1 MSLILRQLLRDPL
14 VTRPISRA
22 LRRYDDDWFLNDWP
36 ARKAR
41 RMVQPEYESPI
52 GLMNEMNRQM
62 SAAMSQMQ
70 EMANELDNLDEL
82 VGRSLVNQENELP
95 RKRLKREAETIVRR
109 TESGGLQLALDVDGF
124 KPEELKIKL
133 VDDNL
138 VVEASSETSGEDSYR
153 RSQFKRWFKLPE
165 DCKLED
171 IKSKL
176 TGDNRLLIDL
186 PSSKPPLEQRTR
198 SIPIE
203 MEKKSAADSNKQV
216 EDNNKAPS
224 MESGKASKE

>member
-22 LRRYDDDWFLNDWP
+22 LRRYDDDWFFNDWP
-36 ARKAR
+36 ARKVR
-41 RMVQPEYESPI
+41 RAVAPEYESPI
-52 GLMNEMNRQM
+52 VLMNEMNRQM
-62 SAAMSQMQ
+62 NAAMNQIQ
-70 EMANELDNLDEL
+70 EMANELDTLDEL
-82 VGRSLVNQENELP
+82 VGGSIANELP
-95 RKRLKREAETIVRR
+95 RKKIKREAETIVRR

-138 VVEASSETSGEDSYR
+138 VVEASSETSGEDSYH

-165 DCKLED
+165 DCKLDD

-176 TGDNRLLIDL
+176 TNDNRLLIDL
-186 PSSKPPLEQRTR
+186 PSSKPLEQKTR

-203 MEKKSAADSNKQV
+203 MDNKNSTTTNNNSKQV
-216 EDNNKAPS
+216 GDNNSSSNMDSDKTNQ
-224 MESGKASKE
+224 